1 MSISSA
7 FVSSAPGHPL
17 SWDELT
23 LHTTSEQE
31 RVQGPTNAQA
41 NLRLFGHDPN
51 SVRVTLFR
59 DHHAWC
65 PYCQKIWLWL
75 EFKRIPYKIQKVTMR
90 CYGPKEPWFLKKVP
104 SGMLPALELNGELI
118 TESDVILLALEQQFG
133 PLGSAMTDSDS
144 LELRHLERL
153 LFRAWCIWLC
163 SPGLN
168 LRQQNQAKEQFRAV
182 AQRFEQELN
191 TTPGPYLRSNQPE
204 NVDLLF
210 VPYVERMNASL
221 AYYKGYRLRR
231 EHPGIDRW
239 FRALES
245 LATYRGTQSD
255 MHTHVHDLP
264 PQMGGCWSDN
274 SELATELAAK
284 IDCGDGLGDDE
295 AVWPHESLH
304 GQAALALSRVI
315 RHRDQLLKRN
325 PSGSQKF
332 DLPLRCALTRLIT
345 GAACQPPNGSA
356 ASLRYLRDRISIPR
370 DMPLPAGRLLRQALE
385 ATAAM
390 DGPQQGE
397 PLGLRNRFDQDP
409 RAFLIR
415 P

>member
-75 EFKRIPYKIQKVTMR
+75 EFKQIPYKIQKVTMR

-182 AQRFEQELN
+182 AKRFEQELN
-191 TTPGPYLRSNQPE
+191 TTPGPWLRGDQPE
-204 NVDLLF
+204 TVDLLF

-231 EHPGIDRW
+231 THPSIDRW

-274 SELATELAAK
+274 SELSTELAAK

-295 AVWPHESLH
+295 AVWPDESLH

-325 PSGSQKF
+325 PFGSQRF

-397 PLGLRNRFDQDP
+397 PLALRNRFDQDP
-409 RAFLIR
+409 SAFLIR

>member
-1 MSISSA
+1 MFISSA
-7 FVSSAPGHPL
+7 FVSSAPCHPL
-17 SWDELT
+17 SWDELI

-41 NLRLFGHDPN
+41 NLRLFGYDPN
-51 SVRVTLFR
+51 SVQVTLFR

-75 EFKRIPYKIQKVTMR
+75 EFKQIPYKIQKVTMR

-118 TESDVILLALEQQFG
+118 TESDVILLALEKQFG

-168 LRQQNQAKEQFRAV
+168 LRQRNQAKEQFQAL
-182 AQRFEQELN
+182 AKRFEQELN
-191 TTPGPYLRSNQPE
+191 TTPGPWLRGDQPE
-204 NVDLLF
+204 TVDLLF

-231 EHPGIDRW
+231 EHPSIDRW

-274 SELATELAAK
+274 SELSTELAAK

-295 AVWPHESLH
+295 AVWPDESLH

-325 PSGSQKF
+325 PFGSQRF

-409 RAFLIR
+409 SAFLIR

>member
-1 MSISSA
+1 
-7 FVSSAPGHPL
+7 
-17 SWDELT
+17 
-23 LHTTSEQE
+23 
-31 RVQGPTNAQA
+31 
-41 NLRLFGHDPN
+41 
-51 SVRVTLFR
+51 
-59 DHHAWC
+59 
-65 PYCQKIWLWL
+65 L
-75 EFKRIPYKIQKVTMR
+75 EFKQIPYKIQKVTMR

-168 LRQQNQAKEQFRAV
+168 IRQQNQAKEQFQAV
-182 AQRFEQELN
+182 AKRFEQELN
-191 TTPGPYLRSNQPE
+191 TTPGPWLRGDQPE
-204 NVDLLF
+204 TVDLLF

-231 EHPGIDRW
+231 EHPSIDRW

-274 SELATELAAK
+274 SELSTELAAK

-295 AVWPHESLH
+295 AVWPDESLH

-325 PSGSQKF
+325 PFGSQRF

-397 PLGLRNRFDQDP
+397 PLALRNRFDQDP
-409 RAFLIR
+409 SAFLIR

>member
-7 FVSSAPGHPL
+7 FVSSAPCHPL
-17 SWDELT
+17 SWDELI

-41 NLRLFGHDPN
+41 NLRLFGYDPN
-51 SVRVTLFR
+51 SVQVTLFR

-75 EFKRIPYKIQKVTMR
+75 EFKQIPYKIQKVTMR

-118 TESDVILLALEQQFG
+118 TESDVILLALEKQFG

-182 AQRFEQELN
+182 AKRFEQELN
-191 TTPGPYLRSNQPE
+191 TTPGPWLRGDQPE
-204 NVDLLF
+204 TVDLLF

-231 EHPGIDRW
+231 EHPSIDRW

-274 SELATELAAK
+274 SELSTELAAK

-295 AVWPHESLH
+295 AVWPDESLH

-325 PSGSQKF
+325 PFGSQRF

-409 RAFLIR
+409 SAFLIR

>member
-7 FVSSAPGHPL
+7 FVSSAPCHPL
-17 SWDELT
+17 SWDELI

-41 NLRLFGHDPN
+41 NLRLFGHDPK
-51 SVRVTLFR
+51 SVQVTLFR

-75 EFKRIPYKIQKVTMR
+75 EFKQIPYKIQKVTMR

-118 TESDVILLALEQQFG
+118 TESDVILLALEKQFG

-168 LRQQNQAKEQFRAV
+168 LRQRNQAKEQFQAL
-182 AQRFEQELN
+182 AKRFEQELN
-191 TTPGPYLRSNQPE
+191 TTPGPWLRGDQPE
-204 NVDLLF
+204 TVDLLF

-231 EHPGIDRW
+231 EHPSIDRW

-274 SELATELAAK
+274 SELSTELAAK

-295 AVWPHESLH
+295 AVWPDESLH

-325 PSGSQKF
+325 PFGSQRF

-409 RAFLIR
+409 SAFLIR

>member
-1 MSISSA
+1 
-7 FVSSAPGHPL
+7 
-17 SWDELT
+17 
-23 LHTTSEQE
+23 
-31 RVQGPTNAQA
+31 
-41 NLRLFGHDPN
+41 
-51 SVRVTLFR
+51 
-59 DHHAWC
+59 
-65 PYCQKIWLWL
+65 L
-75 EFKRIPYKIQKVTMR
+75 EFKLIPYKIQKVTMR

-104 SGMLPALELNGELI
+104 SGMLPALELNGTLI

-133 PLGSAMTDSDS
+133 PLGGAMTHSDS

-163 SPGLN
+163 SPGLTS
-168 LRQQNQAKEQFRAV
+168 RQQHQAQEQFRAV

-191 TTPGPYLRSNQPE
+191 TTPGPWLRSDQPE
-204 NVDLLF
+204 TVDLLF

-231 EHPGIDRW
+231 EHPNIDRW

-245 LATYRGTQSD
+245 LETYRGTQSD

-284 IDCGDGLGDDE
+284 IDRGDGLGDDE
-295 AVWPHESLH
+295 AIWPDDTLH

-325 PSGSQKF
+325 PFGSQRF

-345 GAACQPPNGSA
+345 GAACQPPKGSA

>member
-1 MSISSA
+1 MSSA

-17 SWDELT
+17 SWDELI

-41 NLRLFGHDPN
+41 NLRLFGHDPK
-51 SVRVTLFR
+51 SVQVTLFR

-75 EFKRIPYKIQKVTMR
+75 EFKQIPYKIQKVTMR

-118 TESDVILLALEQQFG
+118 TESDVILLALEKQFG

-168 LRQQNQAKEQFRAV
+168 LRQRNQAKEQFQAL
-182 AQRFEQELN
+182 AKRFEQELN
-191 TTPGPYLRSNQPE
+191 TTPGPWLRGDQPE
-204 NVDLLF
+204 TVDLLF

-231 EHPGIDRW
+231 EHPSIDRW

-274 SELATELAAK
+274 SELSTELAAQ

-295 AVWPHESLH
+295 AVWPDESLH

-325 PSGSQKF
+325 PFGSQRF

-409 RAFLIR
+409 SAFLIR

>member
-1 MSISSA
+1 
-7 FVSSAPGHPL
+7 
-17 SWDELT
+17 
-23 LHTTSEQE
+23 
-31 RVQGPTNAQA
+31 
-41 NLRLFGHDPN
+41 
-51 SVRVTLFR
+51 
-59 DHHAWC
+59 
-65 PYCQKIWLWL
+65 
-75 EFKRIPYKIQKVTMR
+75 
-90 CYGPKEPWFLKKVP
+90 
-104 SGMLPALELNGELI
+104 MLPALELNGELI
-118 TESDVILLALEQQFG
+118 TESDVILLALEKQFG

-182 AQRFEQELN
+182 AKRFEQELN
-191 TTPGPYLRSNQPE
+191 TTPGPWLRGDQPE
-204 NVDLLF
+204 TVDLLF

-231 EHPGIDRW
+231 EHPSIDRW

-264 PQMGGCWSDN
+264 PQMGGCWSDS
-274 SELATELAAK
+274 SELSKELAAK

-295 AVWPHESLH
+295 AVWPDESLH

-325 PSGSQKF
+325 PFGSQKF

-409 RAFLIR
+409 SAFLIR

>member
-1 MSISSA
+1 MSSA
-7 FVSSAPGHPL
+7 FVSSAPCHPL
-17 SWDELT
+17 SWDELI

-75 EFKRIPYKIQKVTMR
+75 EFKQIPYKIQKVTMR

-118 TESDVILLALEQQFG
+118 TESDVILLALEKQFG

-153 LFRAWCIWLC
+153 LFHVWCIWLC

-168 LRQQNQAKEQFRAV
+168 LRQQNQAKEQFQAV
-182 AQRFEQELN
+182 AKRFEQELN
-191 TTPGPYLRSNQPE
+191 TTPGPWLRGDQPE
-204 NVDLLF
+204 TVDLLF

-231 EHPGIDRW
+231 EHPSIDRW

-274 SELATELAAK
+274 SELSTELAAK

-295 AVWPHESLH
+295 AVWPDESLH

-325 PSGSQKF
+325 PFGSQRF

-409 RAFLIR
+409 SAFLIR

>member
-1 MSISSA
+1 MSSA

-17 SWDELT
+17 SWDELI

-75 EFKRIPYKIQKVTMR
+75 EFKQIPYKIQKVTMR

-118 TESDVILLALEQQFG
+118 TESDVILLALEKQFG
-133 PLGSAMTDSDS
+133 PLGSAMTDSES

-153 LFRAWCIWLC
+153 LSRAWCIWLC

-182 AQRFEQELN
+182 AKRFEQELN
-191 TTPGPYLRSNQPE
+191 TTPGPWLRGDQPE
-204 NVDLLF
+204 TVDLLF

-231 EHPGIDRW
+231 EHPSIDRW

-274 SELATELAAK
+274 SELSTELAAK

-295 AVWPHESLH
+295 AVWPDESLH

-325 PSGSQKF
+325 PFGSQRF

-390 DGPQQGE
+390 DGQQQGE

-409 RAFLIR
+409 SAFLIR

>member
-1 MSISSA
+1 MSSA

-17 SWDELT
+17 SWDELI

-75 EFKRIPYKIQKVTMR
+75 EFKQIPYKIQKVTMR

-118 TESDVILLALEQQFG
+118 TESDVILLALEKQFG

-182 AQRFEQELN
+182 AKRFEQELN
-191 TTPGPYLRSNQPE
+191 TTPGPWLRGDQPE
-204 NVDLLF
+204 TVDLLF

-231 EHPGIDRW
+231 EHPSIDRW

-274 SELATELAAK
+274 SELSTELAAK

-295 AVWPHESLH
+295 AVWPDESLH

-325 PSGSQKF
+325 PFGSQKF

-409 RAFLIR
+409 SAFLIR

>member
-1 MSISSA
+1 MSSA

-17 SWDELT
+17 SWDELI

-41 NLRLFGHDPN
+41 NLRLFGHDPK
-51 SVRVTLFR
+51 SVQVTLFR

-75 EFKRIPYKIQKVTMR
+75 EFKQIPYKIQKVTMR

-118 TESDVILLALEQQFG
+118 TESDVILLALEKQFG

-168 LRQQNQAKEQFRAV
+168 LRQRNQAKEQFQAL
-182 AQRFEQELN
+182 AKRFEQELN
-191 TTPGPYLRSNQPE
+191 TTPGPWLRGDQPE
-204 NVDLLF
+204 TVDLLF

-231 EHPGIDRW
+231 EHPSIDRW

-274 SELATELAAK
+274 SELSTELAAK

-295 AVWPHESLH
+295 AVWPDESLH

-325 PSGSQKF
+325 PFGSQRF

-409 RAFLIR
+409 SAFLIR

>member
-1 MSISSA
+1 MSSA

-17 SWDELT
+17 SWDELI

-75 EFKRIPYKIQKVTMR
+75 EVKQIPYKIQKVTMR

-118 TESDVILLALEQQFG
+118 TESDVILLALEKQFG

-182 AQRFEQELN
+182 AKRFEQELN
-191 TTPGPYLRSNQPE
+191 TTPGPWLRGDQPE
-204 NVDLLF
+204 TVDLLF

-231 EHPGIDRW
+231 EHPSIDRW

-264 PQMGGCWSDN
+264 PQMGGCWSDS
-274 SELATELAAK
+274 SELSKELAAK

-295 AVWPHESLH
+295 AVWPDESLH

-325 PSGSQKF
+325 PFGSQKF

-397 PLGLRNRFDQDP
+397 PLALRNRFDQDP
-409 RAFLIR
+409 SAFLIR

>member
-1 MSISSA
+1 
-7 FVSSAPGHPL
+7 
-17 SWDELT
+17 
-23 LHTTSEQE
+23 
-31 RVQGPTNAQA
+31 
-41 NLRLFGHDPN
+41 
-51 SVRVTLFR
+51 
-59 DHHAWC
+59 
-65 PYCQKIWLWL
+65 
-75 EFKRIPYKIQKVTMR
+75 
-90 CYGPKEPWFLKKVP
+90 
-104 SGMLPALELNGELI
+104 MLPALELNGELI

-182 AQRFEQELN
+182 AKRFEQELN
-191 TTPGPYLRSNQPE
+191 TTLGPWLRGDQPE
-204 NVDLLF
+204 TVDLLF

-231 EHPGIDRW
+231 EHPSIDGW

-274 SELATELAAK
+274 SELSTELAAK

-295 AVWPHESLH
+295 AVWPDESLH

-325 PSGSQKF
+325 PFGSQRF

-409 RAFLIR
+409 SAFLIR